1 MSKQINLGLF
11 GALGWAILI
20 LLFAYTESYAFDEGE
35 IEAAVYCG
43 DLIIYVI
50 LFSIFV
56 MYSHAL
62 KSHKQRIEDLNER
75 LNDAEEHIRD
85 LEAIVYHLPLSKE
98 EKDAQEVEE

>member
-20 LLFAYTESYAFDEGE
+20 LLLAYTESYAFDEGE

-62 KSHKQRIEDLNER
+62 KSHKQRIEDLQ
-75 LNDAEEHIRD
+75 LQVEELMLR
-85 LEAIVYHLPLSKE
+85 VKE
-98 EKDAQEVEE
+98 EGK

>member
-20 LLFAYTESYAFDEGE
+20 LLLAYTESYAFDEGE

-62 KSHKQRIEDLNER
+62 KSHKQRIEDLQLQTEELMER
-75 LNDAEEHIRD
+75 VKDM
-85 LEAIVYHLPLSKE
+85 
-98 EKDAQEVEE
+98 EKSQDNRA